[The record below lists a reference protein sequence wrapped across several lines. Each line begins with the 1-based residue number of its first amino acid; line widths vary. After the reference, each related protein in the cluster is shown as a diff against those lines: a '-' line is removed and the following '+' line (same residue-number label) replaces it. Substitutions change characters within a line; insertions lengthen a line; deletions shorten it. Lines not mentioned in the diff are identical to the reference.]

1 MAEYKQKLYEI
12 QRRPENRTCFDCPA
26 PNPQWASVSHGIFIC
41 LDCSGVHRSFGV
53 HISFVRS
60 ISMDKWF
67 DDQLKKMD
75 IGGNKNA
82 RDFFESQ
89 PDYSPNMAPL
99 QKYSSRFAA
108 LYREKLAAEAEGKT
122 WTASASTAA
131 AITASP
137 KRATAATRSL
147 GSQRSNNSSG
157 RNSPALGYSDN
168 NASAGGLVSDKER
181 NESYFATLGQANDT
195 RDAALPPN
203 QGGKFTGFGNPAFES
218 HSNSR
223 NTTPG
228 IDDIINDPMQ
238 ALTKGWSLLSM
249 GMEELGKVAVEG
261 VKVATQGAGQLGRY
275 TNDNY
280 IKPAQT
286 QWNDPNFRN
295 NVTGYVQTFSDKT
308 RNLVNDSFNQNSRSS
323 STGSLRSNYSS
334 SNHTNNDVN
343 DDFFNSTISSLQQQ
357 APRSQSPSQAPA
369 RTRTPLREAS
379 TVKKVQKK
387 DSDDEWE
394 GW

>member
-1 MAEYKQKLYEI
+1 
-12 QRRPENRTCFDCPA
+12 
-26 PNPQWASVSHGIFIC
+26 
-41 LDCSGVHRSFGV
+41 
-53 HISFVRS
+53 
-60 ISMDKWF
+60 
-67 DDQLKKMD
+67 
-75 IGGNKNA
+75 
-82 RDFFESQ
+82 
-89 PDYSPNMAPL
+89 
-99 QKYSSRFAA
+99 
-108 LYREKLAAEAEGKT
+108 
-122 WTASASTAA
+122 
-131 AITASP
+131 
-137 KRATAATRSL
+137 
-147 GSQRSNNSSG
+147 
-157 RNSPALGYSDN
+157 
-168 NASAGGLVSDKER
+168 
-181 NESYFATLGQANDT
+181 
-195 RDAALPPN
+195 
-203 QGGKFTGFGNPAFES
+203 
-218 HSNSR
+218 
-223 NTTPG
+223 
-228 IDDIINDPMQ
+228 MQ

-308 RNLVNDSFNQNSRSS
+308 RSLVNDSFTQNSRSS
-323 STGSLRSNYSS
+323 SSGSLRSNYSS

-357 APRSQSPSQAPA
+357 APRSQSPSQAPS

-379 TVKKVQKK
+379 TVKKVPKK